1 MTVSRYTN
9 GRAFVV
15 EAILNVLAEEGPMTR
30 SAICRAIGRDRDEIA
45 SVVSR
50 LNKKHPKLGKRVYIC
65 KWVYDDDV
73 GRMGYPRAVYA
84 LGSKDNA
91 TKPKPKSGAE

>member
-1 MTVSRYTN
+1 MPGDFSTTDF
-9 GRAFVV
+9 A
-15 EAILNVLAEEGPMTR
+15 
-30 SAICRAIGRDRDEIA
+30 
-45 SVVSR
+45 
-50 LNKKHPKLGKRVYIC
+50 NKKHPKLGKRVYIC

-91 TKPKPKSGAE
+91 TKPKPKSGAEKTRVW